1 MVQGYCP
8 KLVYEI
14 QRCFMKIN
22 IGKQITVTCIT
33 LIIVFLSMNVYL
45 HYRGQVMEEK
55 YAQMLERSTTL
66 VGQVK
71 DIRAEL
77 WKRNTHVRNYILTGD
92 RRYLQDSDKSKQ
104 AIEDNIKELETK
116 LTSPQAYKEIGI
128 LRLSMNEYNKVLLQ
142 GTGIRDELGV
152 EGTLKFLAASGQRAV
167 YIENITDDFTNFI
180 NQEINSQIKASKAI
194 DYKITLVMLFL
205 NVVIIIVAIGVSMWL
220 SRRISRPLGLMSQ
233 AADAIAKGDLR
244 SQSIQYSGNNEIGDT
259 IGSFEIMGESLRNLI
274 GQVLVTID
282 YVVESTRQLS
292 VVSEQSSQA
301 SQQVA
306 EATVG
311 VAAGADAQ
319 TKEIEQV
326 AARVQN
332 MVLAVQGIADNASN
346 VSRQSSVTEQVALS
360 GRDIVS
366 RASKQMEQIN
376 DSVLQSAEVVEKLDK
391 SSKQIG
397 EIVRVIS
404 NIASQTNLL
413 ALNAAIEAARA
424 GEAGKGFAVVADEVK
439 KLAEQSQISAQE
451 INGIIKEIQSQT
463 HLAVNLMKKGC
474 HDVVDG
480 GHIMEDTGKQFENI
494 VDGIKKLALEINGIN
509 VATNEVSNSSSEV
522 LHSVDEMKVMV
533 IQTAASTQ
541 TISAAAEEQL
551 ASMEE
556 VSTSSVF
563 LASKADGLKCL
574 IDKFKI

>member
-1 MVQGYCP
+1 M
-8 KLVYEI
+8 
-14 QRCFMKIN
+14 N
-22 IGKQITVTCIT
+22 IGKQITATCIA
-33 LIIVFLSMNVYL
+33 LIVIFLSMNVYL
-45 HYRGQVMEEK
+45 HYRGQVMEQK
-55 YAQMLERSTTL
+55 YGQMLEHSTTL
-66 VGQVK
+66 VGEVK

-104 AIEDNIKELETK
+104 AIEDNIQELEAK

-128 LRLSMNEYNKVLLQ
+128 LRLSMNEYNKVLMQ

-180 NQEINSQIKASKAI
+180 NQEMNSQIKASKAI
-194 DYKITLVMLFL
+194 EDKITWIMVFL
-205 NVVIIIVAIGVSMWL
+205 NVVIIIVAIGVSIWL
-220 SRRISRPLGLMSQ
+220 SRRISRPLGMMSQ

-244 SQSIQYSGNNEIGDT
+244 SRNIQYSGNNEIGDT

-274 GQVLVTID
+274 SQVLITID
-282 YVVESTRQLS
+282 YVVEATRQLT

-319 TKEIEQV
+319 TKEIQQV
-326 AARVQN
+326 AVRVQN

-346 VSRQSSVTEQVALS
+346 VARQSSVTEQVALA

-397 EIVRVIS
+397 EIVHVIS

-463 HLAVNLMKKGC
+463 RLAVNLMKKGC

-480 GHIMEDTGKQFENI
+480 GHIMEDTGKQFESI
-494 VDGIKKLALEINGIN
+494 VYGIKKLAMEINGIN
-509 VATNEVSNSSSEV
+509 RATNEVSNSSSEV

-533 IQTAASTQ
+533 VQTAASTQ
-541 TISAAAEEQL
+541 TISAAAQEQL

-556 VSTSSVF
+556 VSTSSIF
-563 LASKADGLKCL
+563 LASKADGLKGL

>member
-1 MVQGYCP
+1 
-8 KLVYEI
+8 
-14 QRCFMKIN
+14 
-22 IGKQITVTCIT
+22 
-33 LIIVFLSMNVYL
+33 
-45 HYRGQVMEEK
+45 
-55 YAQMLERSTTL
+55 
-66 VGQVK
+66 
-71 DIRAEL
+71 
-77 WKRNTHVRNYILTGD
+77 
-92 RRYLQDSDKSKQ
+92 
-104 AIEDNIKELETK
+104 
-116 LTSPQAYKEIGI
+116 
-128 LRLSMNEYNKVLLQ
+128 
-142 GTGIRDELGV
+142 
-152 EGTLKFLAASGQRAV
+152 
-167 YIENITDDFTNFI
+167 
-180 NQEINSQIKASKAI
+180 
-194 DYKITLVMLFL
+194 
-205 NVVIIIVAIGVSMWL
+205 
-220 SRRISRPLGLMSQ
+220 
-233 AADAIAKGDLR
+233 
-244 SQSIQYSGNNEIGDT
+244 
-259 IGSFEIMGESLRNLI
+259 
-274 GQVLVTID
+274 
-282 YVVESTRQLS
+282 

-319 TKEIEQV
+319 TKEIAQV
-326 AARVQN
+326 AVRVQN

-346 VSRQSSVTEQVALS
+346 VAKQSSVTEQVALA

-366 RASKQMEQIN
+366 LASKQMEQIN

-397 EIVRVIS
+397 EIVHVIS

-424 GEAGKGFAVVADEVK
+424 GEAGRGFAVVADEVK

-480 GHIMEDTGKQFENI
+480 GHIMENTGKQFENI
-494 VDGIKKLALEINGIN
+494 VDGIKKLAMEINGIN
-509 VATNEVSNSSSEV
+509 VATSEVSNSSSEV
-522 LHSVDEMKVMV
+522 LRSVDEMKVMV
-533 IQTAASTQ
+533 VQTAASTQ

-563 LASKADGLKCL
+563 LAGKADGLKSL
-574 IDKFKI
+574 IGKFKI